1 MPCSPARVIILCLL
15 AISVTRPAAGQGI
28 GLGFADQPAS
38 PGFAREG
45 IYVGVAPQVN
55 ATLDGV
61 SFDGLTLYER
71 IGGTEV
77 AILPKLD
84 KQTRMRALVGFRS
97 RPLALEFSF
106 ERARHGGTFDDV
118 PVDSILTAFNL
129 DGRFYFRTAQRVQ
142 PHLVVGLSIPL
153 LRVEDG
159 SFDDPLLGD
168 ARWRG
173 TGLNTEVGVTVF
185 ATPRLGLSIGYV
197 YRPIWFTTVRG
208 VHNEALEL
216 IPKFRES
223 SAHPSVMAF
232 WTF

>member
-1 MPCSPARVIILCLL
+1 MMFSVARITILYLL
-15 AISVTRPAAGQGI
+15 ATVIAHPAAGQQVGR
-28 GLGFADQPAS
+28 
-38 PGFAREG
+38 GFAREG
-45 IYVGVAPQVN
+45 IYVGIAPQVN
-55 ATLDGV
+55 ATFDGV

-84 KQTRMRALVGFRS
+84 EQTTLRALVGFRS
-97 RPLALEFSF
+97 QPLALEFSF

-118 PVDSILTAFNL
+118 PVRSVLTAFNV
-129 DGRFYFRTAQRVQ
+129 DGRFFFRTLARVQ
-142 PHLVVGLSIPL
+142 PHLVVGISIPL

-185 ATPRLGLSIGYV
+185 ATPRLGLSLGYV

-208 VHNEALEL
+208 VHDESLEL

>member
-1 MPCSPARVIILCLL
+1 MPLSSARVALLCLL
-15 AISVTRPAAGQGI
+15 VIAVAPPAAGQDR
-28 GLGFADQPAS
+28 A

-45 IYVGVAPQVN
+45 VYVGIAPQVD

-84 KQTRMRALVGFRS
+84 EQTTMRALVGFRS
-97 RPLALEFSF
+97 RPLALEFSV

-118 PVDSILTAFNL
+118 PVTSVLTAFNV
-129 DGRFYFRTAQRVQ
+129 DGRFFFRTTQRVQ
-142 PHLVVGLSIPL
+142 PHLVLGISIPL

-185 ATPRLGLSIGYV
+185 ATPRLGLSVGYV

-208 VHNEALEL
+208 VHDEPLEL
-216 IPKFRES
+216 LPKFRES

-232 WTF
+232 WAF

>member
-1 MPCSPARVIILCLL
+1 MLPWTTRTILFSLL
-15 AISVTRPAAGQGI
+15 AFGVALPVAAQPRGSVV
-28 GLGFADQPAS
+28 
-38 PGFAREG
+38 AREG
-45 IYVGVAPQVN
+45 VYVGIAPQVD

-61 SFDGLTLYER
+61 SFDGLTIYQR
-71 IGGTEV
+71 VGGTEV

-84 KQTRMRALVGFRS
+84 RKTRLRAVVGFRS

-106 ERARHGGTFDDV
+106 ERASHGGTFDDV
-118 PVDSILTAFNL
+118 PVESVLTAFNV
-129 DGRFYFRTAQRVQ
+129 DSRFFFMTDRRVQ
-142 PHLVVGLSIPL
+142 PHAVIGIAVPL

-173 TGLNTEVGVTVF
+173 TGLNTEVGITLF
-185 ATPRLGLSIGYV
+185 ATDRLGISLGYV

-208 VHNEALEL
+208 VHEEPLEL
-216 IPKFRES
+216 IPKFRET

>member
-1 MPCSPARVIILCLL
+1 MPLSSARVVLLCLL
-15 AISVTRPAAGQGI
+15 VIAVGEPAAGQERTV
-28 GLGFADQPAS
+28 
-38 PGFAREG
+38 GFAREG
-45 IYVGVAPQVN
+45 IYVGIAPQVD

-84 KQTRMRALVGFRS
+84 EQTTIRALVGFRA

-106 ERARHGGTFDDV
+106 ERARHGGTFDDI
-118 PVDSILTAFNL
+118 PVTSVLTAFNV
-129 DGRFYFRTAQRVQ
+129 DSRFFFRTTQRVQ
-142 PHLVVGLSIPL
+142 PHLVLGISIPL

-173 TGLNTEVGVTVF
+173 TGLNTEVGVTVL
-185 ATPRLGLSIGYV
+185 ATPRLGLSVGYV

-208 VHNEALEL
+208 VHDEPLEL
-216 IPKFRES
+216 LPKFRES